1 MHHDR
6 VLKTLIFY
14 LLIPGGETQAFDR
27 KSRLICF
34 IFTVPL
40 SACEVNVKILKTYRV
55 IAVMLIYRYWVI
67 MAYCEKLSYIKV
79 LEKFEVH
86 STKRPISNS

>member
-6 VLKTLIFY
+6 VLKTLNFY

-55 IAVMLIYRYWVI
+55 IA
-67 MAYCEKLSYIKV
+67 KIKY
-79 LEKFEVH
+79 LTFE
-86 STKRPISNS
+86 PN